1 MPVEKVAQGP
11 VSKGS
16 GVWEDRT
23 MKENHMTISTDEAFA
38 QFGAHLQD
46 ERVRMTSSP
55 APAIEKKVS
64 SPSTKKP
71 VIDHTPKTP
80 KAKSS
85 SSKLVP
91 VAFAGAGLLFLGVV
105 VAGLSY
111 RPGGVTSTYEVPDWR
126 AKVSQTEVVSQP
138 VQTEEPQAEPQL
150 SDREAILE
158 DLDEHRKDA
167 TRRIVD
173 SGMATWD
180 SVDDP
185 TRLAVVAELKAIN
198 KQTVNQ
204 LAGTLSPADRQWVLD
219 ELNARVESNL

>member
-1 MPVEKVAQGP
+1 
-11 VSKGS
+11 
-16 GVWEDRT
+16 
-23 MKENHMTISTDEAFA
+23 MTISNDEAFA
-38 QFGAHLQD
+38 RFEAHLQD
-46 ERVRMTSSP
+46 ERVRLASSP
-55 APAIEKKVS
+55 TPAIERKVS
-64 SPSTKKP
+64 RPPTKKT
-71 VIDHTPKTP
+71 VINHTPKTP

-85 SSKLVP
+85 SSKLVS

-126 AKVSQTEVVSQP
+126 AKVSQTEVVSEP
-138 VQTEEPQAEPQL
+138 VKTEEPQL

-158 DLDEHRKDA
+158 DLDEHRKEA

-185 TRLAVVAELKAIN
+185 TRLAVVAELKAVN
-198 KQTVNQ
+198 KQTVDQ

-219 ELNARVESNL
+219 ELNARVEGNL